1 MQSDTDKSGLGRL
14 TLVQSVGRH
23 LSPQPFSLISPSSW
37 QSPPEV
43 KFCSRWWEVQSFRVK
58 HTYVVL
64 WMGFFLIFQMKII
77 VYSEEYVKQWAY
89 FLHKSA
95 QCFELTT
102 LFPQIHQL
110 LNWYKK
116 KKKMAQFAG
125 PAHLQTDGPSAL
137 LPFLSAQEMFVP
149 RSSATCYQGSIVD
162 SVKWRVWFFDFV
174 FNSFVEIRVVNAL

>member
-116 KKKMAQFAG
+116 KKKRWLSLLDLLTCRRMG
-125 PAHLQTDGPSAL
+125 PVLSSRSWVLRRCLSPGP
-137 LPFLSAQEMFVP
+137 Q
-149 RSSATCYQGSIVD
+149 R
-162 SVKWRVWFFDFV
+162 RVT
-174 FNSFVEIRVVNAL
+174 RGQ